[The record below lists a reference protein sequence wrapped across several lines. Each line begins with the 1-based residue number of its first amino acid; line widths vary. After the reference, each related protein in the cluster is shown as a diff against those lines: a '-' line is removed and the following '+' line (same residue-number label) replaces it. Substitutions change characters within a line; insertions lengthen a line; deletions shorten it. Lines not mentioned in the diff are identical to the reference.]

1 MENPPYVPYQ
11 AYKVCLGPS
20 FHNGRS
26 CSYTLQSKRH
36 NRVHSNPQVVANVA
50 PPPLQPR
57 SAATTTNGHAYSES
71 AVTQAADG
79 VADVEKRSM
88 VILNG
93 RASLQRPV
101 SMIDTLTHLQ
111 QEPTQASEANSE
123 KSPVERPL
131 EKPLPLPEA
140 PSPVLLVAAPASPI
154 QQAPPSQVSPSPVHT
169 PPPSAV
175 PLPSSPL
182 SPASSP
188 KMNGKAVART
198 TSPVAGPSTLSP
210 ALSDRSLASSR
221 KSSTFRH
228 VPLRPPASRP
238 TMPSSPFRPASMH
251 VQSPSRLAAS
261 PRPAERH
268 LHELSRGLSSAVS
281 TPTMPQDRALP
292 PVPALELQSHQ
303 SPSLP
308 VAQASS
314 PTRIAPISSPIGM
327 APHARASTLGTPPI
341 HDGLPSHSVTSSP
354 SHGLTPSTLTSS
366 AAMPSASR
374 APGRSSAP
382 YRPGFQPKGV
392 YRPRTDEFVEARNQN
407 RDAGRVERTR
417 LERRLEK
424 LINLHFPP
432 PGQRK
437 QEASEPRPMQQ
448 NRRASSFWD
457 LDLKN
462 KSAGDL
468 WREVVQSQG
477 SQIGKN
483 DIRGWF
489 LSVFELPCI
498 FVTQVC
504 SC

>member
-1 MENPPYVPYQ
+1 
-11 AYKVCLGPS
+11 
-20 FHNGRS
+20 
-26 CSYTLQSKRH
+26 
-36 NRVHSNPQVVANVA
+36 
-50 PPPLQPR
+50 
-57 SAATTTNGHAYSES
+57 
-71 AVTQAADG
+71 
-79 VADVEKRSM
+79 M
-88 VILNG
+88 VILNR

-111 QEPTQASEANSE
+111 QEPTQDLEANSE

-437 QEASEPRPMQQ
+437 QETSEPRPMQQ